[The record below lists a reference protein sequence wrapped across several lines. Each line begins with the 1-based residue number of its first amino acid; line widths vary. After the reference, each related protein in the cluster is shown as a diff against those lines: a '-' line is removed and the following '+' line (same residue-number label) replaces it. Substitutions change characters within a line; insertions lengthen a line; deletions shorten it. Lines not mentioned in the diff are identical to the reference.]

1 MYKRQELAAQIEGS
15 FIPGQFDNPA
25 NPKIHY
31 ETTGPEIYE
40 AMDGKIDF
48 FVAGVGTGGTITGVG
63 HYLKKQDPAIR
74 VVAVEPASSPLLS
87 EGRSGSHGLQAV
99 SYTHLDVYKRQLY
112 ALAMSSA

>member
-1 MYKRQELAAQIEGS
+1 MQPQEVIGVILTMPDTMSIERRNLLRAFGAELSSPKAHWACKGAVDKASELAAQIEGS

-63 HYLKKQDPAIR
+63 HYMKSRILP
-74 VVAVEPASSPLLS
+74 
-87 EGRSGSHGLQAV
+87 
-99 SYTHLDVYKRQLY
+99 
-112 ALAMSSA
+112 